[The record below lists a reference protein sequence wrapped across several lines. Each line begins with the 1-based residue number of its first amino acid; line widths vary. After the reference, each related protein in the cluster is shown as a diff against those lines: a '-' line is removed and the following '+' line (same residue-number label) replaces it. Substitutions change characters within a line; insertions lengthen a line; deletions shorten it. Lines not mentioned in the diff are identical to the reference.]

1 MKKLSYLLGAMLVLT
16 LASCNLFDKKEDEN
30 DLGGDTNIPLNA
42 VGNTFDPGSINVNGN
57 YVSIDASAEII
68 QSKDGIATV
77 QVLADLKSHPE
88 LSMIN
93 DLIPSEYKDSQG
105 RVNLT
110 TEFKITSEGVQDQMN
125 LDEKFHT
132 MVKYDCKVGD
142 TYKLTKSDGKTIT
155 RTVTEKTDQD
165 DFPYGFMYIK
175 TIKVEQ
181 DSRIPG
187 IEKIVYRFNHK
198 FGLVFVEGFAEDGSK
213 LSTYIYAGNY

>member
-1 MKKLSYLLGAMLVLT
+1 MKKLLYFLSAILFFFM
-16 LASCNLFDKKEDEN
+16 ASCSLFDKKEDEN
-30 DLGGDTNIPLNA
+30 DLGGDNNVPMNQ
-42 VGNTFDPGSINVNGN
+42 VGNTFDPGSIKVNGN
-57 YVSIDASAEII
+57 YIDLEATCEVI

-77 QVLADLKSHPE
+77 QVITDLKSHPE

-93 DLIPSEYKDSQG
+93 DLIPSQYKDSQG
-105 RVNLT
+105 RVNTT
-110 TEFKITSEGVQDQMN
+110 TEFKITSEGIQDQIN

-142 TYKLTKSDGKTIT
+142 KYTLTKSNGTTIT
-155 RTVTEKTDQD
+155 REVTAKSDQD

-175 TIKVEQ
+175 TITVEQ

-198 FGLVFVEGFAEDGSK
+198 FGLVFVEGYLEDGSK
-213 LSTYIYAGNY
+213 ISSYLYTSNY